1 MTLAQASIWPG
12 GLKEGT
18 CTSPQSLVSV
28 GSVGRAVAL
37 SPQGAPGPLCH
48 LPRGFHAGGL
58 AWGGVGPADG
68 RSPATQMRLLTPS
81 SPDFY
86 LDLLFPQ
93 HLLPLELNVV
103 QRLSSL

>member
-12 GLKEGT
+12 GLREGT

-48 LPRGFHAGGL
+48 VASVQEAGM
-58 AWGGVGPADG
+58 GGVGPADG
-68 RSPATQMRLLTPS
+68 RSPATQMRLLAPS

-93 HLLPLELNVV
+93 NLLPLELNVV